1 MRAFQECLKIIFQET
16 HSSQRVA
23 AAAATSN
30 SYLSLKDYNMQHK
43 DKNRNEISID
53 DDVISLYDNEFIK
66 LNKLKLR
73 SY

>member
-16 HSSQRVA
+16 HSSQRV

-53 DDVISLYDNEFIK
+53 DDDISLYDNEFIK